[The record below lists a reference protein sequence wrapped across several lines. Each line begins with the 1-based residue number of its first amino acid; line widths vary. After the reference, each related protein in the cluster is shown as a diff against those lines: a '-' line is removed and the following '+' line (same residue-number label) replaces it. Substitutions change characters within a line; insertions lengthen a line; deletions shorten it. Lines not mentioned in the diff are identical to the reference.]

1 MIIFEWHFMI
11 SYPEQQGQ
19 AQIIKITNYQLMKFL
34 ALLQEN
40 FKVSMGAILSNLLR
54 TVLTILIIAFGIMA
68 LVGILT
74 AIHSIRFIVNKQFAT
89 MGTNTFT
96 IESRSFNVQIG
107 NKKYRKKNHPYISY
121 RQAIEFKERFSFPAT
136 VSVSTFASGVSTV
149 KYQSKKTNPNVAVIG
164 ADENYLLTAG
174 HKIEKGRNIA
184 YTDILL
190 GRNIVIIGDAIAKK
204 LFKGGEDPLG
214 KEISVGNGKYIVAGI
229 LEKKGESFNSS
240 DYLCVIPYSNV
251 RQYFHVARRDYNISI
266 TPDTKELY
274 DAALGY
280 AEGLFR
286 IVRNLNVRDESDF
299 NITSSDFLSNI
310 MNDVLKKVLYATTI
324 IGFIT
329 LFGAAI
335 GLMNIMLV
343 QVSER
348 TREIGIRKAIGAKN
362 NLIKQQFLFEAI
374 LICQFGGILGII
386 LGIFI
391 GNIVSLILK
400 SSFVIPWAWIIGGL
414 ILCFLVGLIAG
425 MFPAIKAAKL
435 NPIVALH
442 YE

>member
-1 MIIFEWHFMI
+1 MI
-11 SYPEQQGQ
+11 
-19 AQIIKITNYQLMKFL
+19 
-34 ALLQEN
+34 QEN
-40 FKVSMGAILSNLLR
+40 FKVSIGSILSNFLR
-54 TVLTILIIAFGIMA
+54 TILTILIIAFGIMA

-74 AIHSIRFIVNKQFAT
+74 AIHSIKSTINKQFAT

-107 NKKYRKKNHPYISY
+107 SKKYRRKNHPYISY
-121 RQAIEFKERFSFPAT
+121 RQASEFKEKFRFPAT
-136 VSVSTFASGVSTV
+136 VSVSTFASAIATV
-149 KYQSKKTNPNVAVIG
+149 RYQSKKTNPNVTVIG
-164 ADENYLLTAG
+164 SDENYLLTAG
-174 HKIEKGRNIA
+174 HEIEKGRNIA
-184 YTDILL
+184 ITDILL
-190 GRNIVIIGDAIAKK
+190 NRNIVIIGNGIARK
-204 LFKGGEDPLG
+204 LFKSGEDPLG
-214 KEISVGNGKYIVAGI
+214 KEIKIGNGKYIITGI
-229 LEKKGESFNSS
+229 LTEKGESFSSS
-240 DYLCVIPYSNV
+240 DNLCIIPYTNV
-251 RQYFHVARRDYNISI
+251 RQYFPMPRRNYNISI
-266 TPDTKELY
+266 TPDSKELY
-274 DAALGY
+274 EAAIGY

-310 MNDVLKKVLYATTI
+310 LNDVLKKVLFATTI

-362 NLIKQQFLFEAI
+362 NLIRQQFLFEAI

-400 SSFVIPWAWIIGGL
+400 SSFVIPWTWIMGGL
-414 ILCFLVGLIAG
+414 FLCFMVGLSAG
-425 MFPAIKAAKL
+425 MFPAMKAAKL

>member
-1 MIIFEWHFMI
+1 
-11 SYPEQQGQ
+11 
-19 AQIIKITNYQLMKFL
+19 MKFL
-34 ALLQEN
+34 ALIQEN
-40 FKVSMGAILSNLLR
+40 FKVSIASILSNFLR
-54 TVLTILIIAFGIMA
+54 TILTILIIAFGIMA

-74 AIHSIRFIVNKQFAT
+74 AIQSIKSTINKQFAT

-96 IESRSFNVQIG
+96 IESRSINVQIG
-107 NKKYRKKNHPYISY
+107 SKKYRRKNHPYISY
-121 RQAIEFKERFSFPAT
+121 RQAVEFKQRFRFPAT
-136 VSVSTFASGVSTV
+136 VSISTLASPVATI
-149 KYQSKKTNPNVAVIG
+149 KYQSKKTHPNVTVIG
-164 ADENYLLTAG
+164 SDENYLLTAG
-174 HKIEKGRNIA
+174 YEIEKGRNIA
-184 YTDILL
+184 ITDILL
-190 GRNIVIIGDAIAKK
+190 NRNIVIIGHAIAEK
-204 LFKGGEDPLG
+204 LFKSGGDPVG

-229 LEKKGESFNSS
+229 LEEKGESINSS
-240 DYLCVIPYSNV
+240 DNLCIIPYTNV
-251 RQYFHVARRDYNISI
+251 RQYFPRPRRDYNISVS
-266 TPDTKELY
+266 PETKELY
-274 DAALGY
+274 DEAMGY

-299 NITSSDFLSNI
+299 NITSSDFLSKI
-310 MNDVLKKVLYATTI
+310 LNDVLKKVLYATTI

-348 TREIGIRKAIGAKN
+348 TREIGIRKAIGARN
-362 NLIKQQFLFEAI
+362 NMIKQQFLFEAI
-374 LICQFGGILGII
+374 LICQLGGILGII

-400 SSFVIPWAWIIGGL
+400 SSFVIPWGWIFGGL
-414 ILCFLVGLIAG
+414 VICFIVGLSAG
-425 MFPAIKAAKL
+425 LFPAVKAAKL

>member
-1 MIIFEWHFMI
+1 MR
-11 SYPEQQGQ
+11 
-19 AQIIKITNYQLMKFL
+19 FL
-34 ALLQEN
+34 ALIQEN
-40 FKVSMGAILSNLLR
+40 FKVSIGSILSNFLR
-54 TVLTILIIAFGIMA
+54 TILTILIIAFGIMA

-74 AIHSIRFIVNKQFAT
+74 AIHSIKSTINKQFAT

-107 NKKYRKKNHPYISY
+107 SKKYRIKNHPYISF
-121 RQAIEFKERFSFPAT
+121 RQASEFKERFSFPAT
-136 VSVSTFASGVSTV
+136 VSVSTFASAIATV
-149 KYQSKKTNPNVAVIG
+149 KYQSKKTNPNVTVIG
-164 ADENYLLTAG
+164 SDENHLITAG
-174 HKIEKGRNIA
+174 YEIEKGRNIA
-184 YTDILL
+184 ITDIILN
-190 GRNIVIIGDAIAKK
+190 RNIVIIGSGIAKK
-204 LFKGGEDPLG
+204 LFKSGEDPLG
-214 KEISVGNGKYIVAGI
+214 KEITIGNGKYIISGI
-229 LEKKGESFNSS
+229 LTEKGESFSSS
-240 DYLCVIPYSNV
+240 DNLCIIPYTNV
-251 RQYFHVARRDYNISI
+251 RQYFPMPRRNYNISI
-266 TPDTKELY
+266 TPDSKELY
-274 DAALGY
+274 EAAIGY

-310 MNDVLKKVLYATTI
+310 LNDVLKKVLFATTI

-362 NLIKQQFLFEAI
+362 NLIRQQFLFEAI

-400 SSFVIPWAWIIGGL
+400 SSFVIPWTWIMGGL
-414 ILCFLVGLIAG
+414 FLCFMVGLSAG
-425 MFPAIKAAKL
+425 MFPAMKAAKL

>member
-1 MIIFEWHFMI
+1 
-11 SYPEQQGQ
+11 
-19 AQIIKITNYQLMKFL
+19 MKYL
-34 ALLQEN
+34 ALIQEN
-40 FKVSMGAILSNLLR
+40 LRVSIGAIRSNFLR
-54 TVLTILIIAFGIMA
+54 TILTILIIAFGIMA

-136 VSVSTFASGVSTV
+136 VSVSTFASSISTI
-149 KYQSKKTNPNVAVIG
+149 KYQSKKTDPNVTVVG
-164 ADENYLLTAG
+164 ADEDYLYTAG
-174 HKIEKGRNIA
+174 YEIDKGRNLA
-184 YTDILL
+184 HTDILYSK
-190 GRNIVIIGDAIAKK
+190 NIVIIGSAIAKK
-204 LFKGGEDPLG
+204 LFKGEPDPLG
-214 KEISVGNGKYIVAGI
+214 KEISVGNGRYIVTGI
-229 LEKKGESFNSS
+229 LEEKGESFNSS
-240 DYLCVIPYSNV
+240 DNLCIIPNSNV
-251 RQYFHVARRDYNISI
+251 RQYFSVPRRNFNISV
-266 TPDTKELY
+266 TPDSKELY
-274 DAALGY
+274 DDAIGY
-280 AEGLFR
+280 SEGLFR
-286 IVRNLNVRDESDF
+286 IVRNLSVRDESDF
-299 NITSSDFLSNI
+299 NITSSDFLSKI

-348 TREIGIRKAIGAKN
+348 TREIGIRKAIGARN
-362 NLIKQQFLFEAI
+362 NLIRQQFLFEAV
-374 LICQFGGILGII
+374 LICQLGGILGII

-400 SSFVIPWAWIIGGL
+400 SSFIIPWAWITGGL
-414 ILCFLVGLIAG
+414 ILCFIVGLFAG
-425 MFPAIKAAKL
+425 MYPAMKAAKL

>member
-1 MIIFEWHFMI
+1 MI
-11 SYPEQQGQ
+11 
-19 AQIIKITNYQLMKFL
+19 
-34 ALLQEN
+34 QEN
-40 FKVSMGAILSNLLR
+40 FKVSIGSILSNFLR
-54 TVLTILIIAFGIMA
+54 TILTILIIAFGIMA

-74 AIHSIRFIVNKQFAT
+74 AIHSIKSTINKQFAT

-107 NKKYRKKNHPYISY
+107 SKKYRRKNHPYISY
-121 RQAIEFKERFSFPAT
+121 RQASEFKEKFRFPAT
-136 VSVSTFASGVSTV
+136 VSVSTFASAIATV
-149 KYQSKKTNPNVAVIG
+149 RYQSKNTNPNVTVIG
-164 ADENYLLTAG
+164 SDENYLLTAG
-174 HKIEKGRNIA
+174 HEIEKGRNIA
-184 YTDILL
+184 ITDILL
-190 GRNIVIIGDAIAKK
+190 NRNIVIIGSGIARK
-204 LFKGGEDPLG
+204 LFKSGEDPLG
-214 KEISVGNGKYIVAGI
+214 KEINIGNGKYIITGI
-229 LEKKGESFNSS
+229 LTEKGESFSSS
-240 DYLCVIPYSNV
+240 DNLCIIPYTNV
-251 RQYFHVARRDYNISI
+251 RQYFPMPRRNYNISI
-266 TPDTKELY
+266 TPDSKELY
-274 DAALGY
+274 EAAMGY

-310 MNDVLKKVLYATTI
+310 LNDVLKKVLFATTI

-362 NLIKQQFLFEAI
+362 NLIRQQFLFEAI

-400 SSFVIPWAWIIGGL
+400 SSFVIPWTWIMGGL
-414 ILCFLVGLIAG
+414 FLCFMVGLSAG
-425 MFPAIKAAKL
+425 MFPAMKAAKL